1 MSTSRATASVPD
13 DTKTKPVRE
22 RLLDAAEGCLEQFGP
37 EKTSM
42 EDVARAAG
50 MSRAT
55 VYRYF
60 ENRDALLLGVASRQA
75 SSLAA
80 EAINYLAQFN
90 TISDWLVEGLLFTL
104 REIPERPVFAS
115 LVTSLDSRAS
125 GNLFLGSTGLVQ
137 IGVNVLR
144 PMFGNAQAQGLL
156 RDGVDPEMLVEWL
169 LRMLWTYLNA
179 PSQVATDE
187 EGMRK
192 LFRMMLIPAVLKDSS
207 SSTSTPISTQTL
219 LR

>member
-1 MSTSRATASVPD
+1 MSANTVAATASD
-13 DTKTKPVRE
+13 DTRTKPVRE

-37 EKTSM
+37 QKTSM

-80 EAINYLAQFN
+80 EAINYLAGFN

-104 REIPERPVFAS
+104 REMPKRPVFAS
-115 LVTSLDSRAS
+115 LVTSLDSRSS
-125 GNLFLGSTGLVQ
+125 GSLLLGSTGLVQ

-144 PMFGNAQAQGLL
+144 PMFVNAKEQGLL
-156 RDGVDPEMLVEWL
+156 RDDVDPEMLVEWL
-169 LRMLWTYLNA
+169 LRVLWTYLNA

-192 LFRMMLIPAVLKDSS
+192 LFRMMLIPAVLKDSAV
-207 SSTSTPISTQTL
+207 
-219 LR
+219 

>member
-1 MSTSRATASVPD
+1 MSASTAAALAPNDS
-13 DTKTKPVRE
+13 KTKPVRE

-37 EKTSM
+37 QKTSM

-60 ENRDALLLGVASRQA
+60 ENRDALLLGVASRQ
-75 SSLAA
+75 SSALAV

-90 TISDWLVEGLLFTL
+90 TISDWMVEGLLFTL
-104 REIPERPVFAS
+104 REIPRRPVFAS

-125 GNLFLGSTGLVQ
+125 GSLFLGSTGLVQ
-137 IGVNVLR
+137 IGVNVLQ
-144 PMFGNAQAQGLL
+144 PMFANAKAQGLL
-156 RDGVDPEMLVEWL
+156 RDDVDPEMLVEWL

-192 LFRMMLIPAVLKDSS
+192 LFRMMLIPAVLKDSH
-207 SSTSTPISTQTL
+207 T
-219 LR
+219 

>member
-1 MSTSRATASVPD
+1 MTASTAAATASD
-13 DTKTKPVRE
+13 HTKTKPVRE

-37 EKTSM
+37 QKTSM

-60 ENRDALLLGVASRQA
+60 ENRDALLLGVASRQ
-75 SSLAA
+75 SSALAV

-104 REIPERPVFAS
+104 RELPSRPVFAS

-137 IGVNVLR
+137 IGVNVLQ
-144 PMFGNAQAQGLL
+144 PIFANAKAQGLL
-156 RDGVDPEMLVEWL
+156 RDDVDPEMLVEWL

-207 SSTSTPISTQTL
+207 T
-219 LR
+219 

>member
-1 MSTSRATASVPD
+1 MATITASSAAAGSPD
-13 DTKTKPVRE
+13 DTRTKPVRE
-22 RLLDAAEGCLEQFGP
+22 RLLEAAEGCLEQFGP
-37 EKTSM
+37 QKTSM

-75 SSLAA
+75 SALAA
-80 EAINYLAQFN
+80 EAIAYLSQYS

-104 REIPERPVFAS
+104 RELPRRPVFAS
-115 LVTSLDSRAS
+115 LVTSLDSRSS
-125 GNLFLGSTGLVQ
+125 GNLLLGSTSLIQ
-137 IGVNVLR
+137 IGVHVLG
-144 PMFGNAQAQGLL
+144 PMFANAKQQGLI
-156 RDGVDPEMLVEWL
+156 RDEIDPEMLIEWL

-187 EGMRK
+187 EGMRR
-192 LFRMMLIPAVLKDSS
+192 LFQMMLIPAVLKDGAA
-207 SSTSTPISTQTL
+207 
-219 LR
+219 

>member
-1 MSTSRATASVPD
+1 MPASSATAAVPK
-13 DTKTKPVRE
+13 DTKSKPVRE

-37 EKTSM
+37 QKTSM

-80 EAINYLAQFN
+80 EAMSYLSQFS

-104 REIPERPVFAS
+104 RELPKRPVFAS
-115 LVTSLDSRAS
+115 LVTSLDSSAS
-125 GNLFLGSTGLVQ
+125 GSLFLGSTGLIQ
-137 IGVNVLR
+137 IGVNVMR
-144 PMFGNAQAQGLL
+144 PVFANAQEQGLL
-156 RDGVDPEMLVEWL
+156 RDDVDPEMLVEWL
-169 LRMLWTYLNA
+169 LRVLWTYLNA

-187 EGMRK
+187 ESMRR

-207 SSTSTPISTQTL
+207 L
-219 LR
+219 

>member
-1 MSTSRATASVPD
+1 MPASTTAATVTDS
-13 DTKTKPVRE
+13 TKSKPVRE

-37 EKTSM
+37 QKTSM

-75 SSLAA
+75 ATLAT
-80 EAINYLAQFN
+80 EAIKFLAQFN
-90 TISDWLVEGLLFTL
+90 TISDWLVEGCLFTL
-104 REIPERPVFAS
+104 REIPKRPVFAS
-115 LVTSLDSRAS
+115 LTTSLDAGAAS
-125 GNLFLGSTGLVQ
+125 KIMLGSSGMIQ

-144 PMFGNAQAQGLL
+144 PMFANAKQQGLL
-156 RDGVDPEMLVEWL
+156 RDDVDIDMLIEWL
-169 LRMLWTYLNA
+169 LRVLWTYLNA

-187 EGMRK
+187 DSMRR
-192 LFRMMLIPAVLKDSS
+192 LFHMLIIPAVLKDGAA
-207 SSTSTPISTQTL
+207 
-219 LR
+219 

>member
-1 MSTSRATASVPD
+1 MRSSSAAASNDP
-13 DTKTKPVRE
+13 KIKPVRE

-37 EKTSM
+37 QKTSM

-75 SSLAA
+75 SALAS
-80 EAINYLAQFN
+80 EAIDYLSRFD

-104 REIPERPVFAS
+104 REMPNRPVFAS

-125 GNLFLGSTGLVQ
+125 GSLLLGSTGLVQ
-137 IGVNVLR
+137 IGVNVLQ
-144 PMFGNAQAQGLL
+144 PMFANAEAQGLL
-156 RDGVDPEMLVEWL
+156 RDDIDPEMLIEWL

-187 EGMRK
+187 DGMRM

-207 SSTSTPISTQTL
+207 L
-219 LR
+219 

>member
-1 MSTSRATASVPD
+1 MSASTAATAASN
-13 DTKTKPVRE
+13 DTKTQPVRE

-75 SSLAA
+75 SSLAG
-80 EAINYLAQFN
+80 EAINYLGQFS

-104 REIPERPVFAS
+104 REIPSRPVFAS

-125 GNLFLGSTGLVQ
+125 GSLWLGSSGLVE
-137 IGVNVLR
+137 IGINVLQ
-144 PMFGNAQAQGLL
+144 PIFTNAKAQGLL
-156 RDGVDPEMLVEWL
+156 RDGVDPAMLVEWL

-192 LFRMMLIPAVLKDSS
+192 LFRMMLIPAVLKDSA
-207 SSTSTPISTQTL
+207 T
-219 LR
+219 

>member
-1 MSTSRATASVPD
+1 MSASTATAAVPE
-13 DTKTKPVRE
+13 DTKSKPVRE
-22 RLLDAAEGCLEQFGP
+22 RLLDAAEGCLGQFGP
-37 EKTSM
+37 QKTSM

-75 SSLAA
+75 SDLAG
-80 EAINYLAQFN
+80 EAIQYLGNFN

-104 REIPERPVFAS
+104 REIPQRPVFAS
-115 LVTSLDSRAS
+115 LVTSLDSSAAS
-125 GNLFLGSTGLVQ
+125 KLLLGSTGMIQ

-144 PMFGNAQAQGLL
+144 PMFATAKEQGLL
-156 RDGVDPEMLVEWL
+156 RDDIDPEMLIEWL

-187 EGMRK
+187 DGMRK

-207 SSTSTPISTQTL
+207 L
-219 LR
+219 

>member
-1 MSTSRATASVPD
+1 MPASTAAAAFSD
-13 DTKTKPVRE
+13 DTKTTPVRE

-37 EKTSM
+37 QKTSM

-80 EAINYLAQFN
+80 EAINYLGQFT

-104 REIPERPVFAS
+104 REMPNRPVFAS
-115 LVTSLDSRAS
+115 LVTSLDSHSS
-125 GNLFLGSTGLVQ
+125 GSLLLGSTGLVQ

-144 PMFGNAQAQGLL
+144 PMFASAQSQGLL
-156 RDGVDPEMLVEWL
+156 REEVDPEMLVEWL

-192 LFRMMLIPAVLKDSS
+192 LFRMMLIPAVLKDSA
-207 SSTSTPISTQTL
+207 I
-219 LR
+219 

>member
-1 MSTSRATASVPD
+1 MSASTAATAASN
-13 DTKTKPVRE
+13 DTKTQPVRE

-75 SSLAA
+75 SSLAG
-80 EAINYLAQFN
+80 EAINYLGQFS

-104 REIPERPVFAS
+104 REIPSRPVFAS

-125 GNLFLGSTGLVQ
+125 GSLWLGSSGLVE
-137 IGVNVLR
+137 IGINVLQ
-144 PMFGNAQAQGLL
+144 PIFTNAKAQGLL
-156 RDGVDPEMLVEWL
+156 RDGVDPAMLVEWL

-187 EGMRK
+187 EGMRT

-207 SSTSTPISTQTL
+207 IGG
-219 LR
+219 

>member
-1 MSTSRATASVPD
+1 MPASTVTAAVAE
-13 DTKTKPVRE
+13 DTKSKPVRE
-22 RLLDAAEGCLEQFGP
+22 RLLDAAEGCLAQFGP
-37 EKTSM
+37 QKTSM

-75 SSLAA
+75 SDLAG
-80 EAINYLAQFN
+80 EAIQYLGNFN

-104 REIPERPVFAS
+104 REIPQRPVFAS
-115 LVTSLDSRAS
+115 LVTSLDSSAAS
-125 GNLFLGSTGLVQ
+125 KLLLGSTGMIQ

-144 PMFGNAQAQGLL
+144 PMFATAKEQGLL
-156 RDGVDPEMLVEWL
+156 RDDVNIDMLIEWL
-169 LRMLWTYLNA
+169 LRVLWTYLNA

-187 EGMRK
+187 DSMRK
-192 LFRMMLIPAVLKDSS
+192 LFHMMLIPAVLKDASG
-207 SSTSTPISTQTL
+207 
-219 LR
+219 

>member
-1 MSTSRATASVPD
+1 MSANTVAAAASD
-13 DTKTKPVRE
+13 DTRTKPVRE

-37 EKTSM
+37 QKTSM

-80 EAINYLAQFN
+80 DAISYLAQFN

-104 REIPERPVFAS
+104 RELPSRPVFAS
-115 LVTSLDSRAS
+115 LVTSLDSHAS

-144 PMFGNAQAQGLL
+144 PMFANAKEQGLL
-156 RDGVDPEMLVEWL
+156 RDDVDPEMLVEWL
-169 LRMLWTYLNA
+169 LRVLWTYLNA

-192 LFRMMLIPAVLKDSS
+192 LFRMMLIPAVLKESAV
-207 SSTSTPISTQTL
+207 
-219 LR
+219 

>member
-1 MSTSRATASVPD
+1 MPANGTAATVSN
-13 DTKTKPVRE
+13 DTKSKPVRE

-37 EKTSM
+37 QKTSM

-80 EAINYLAQFN
+80 DAINYLARFN

-104 REIPERPVFAS
+104 RELPNRPVFAS

-144 PMFGNAQAQGLL
+144 PMFANAKAQGLL
-156 RDGVDPEMLVEWL
+156 REDVDPEMLVEWL
-169 LRMLWTYLNA
+169 LRVLWTYLNA

-187 EGMRK
+187 EGMRT

-207 SSTSTPISTQTL
+207 I
-219 LR
+219 

>member
-1 MSTSRATASVPD
+1 MPASTAAAAASN
-13 DTKTKPVRE
+13 DTKTTRVRE

-37 EKTSM
+37 QKTSM
-42 EDVARAAG
+42 EDVARAAS

-80 EAINYLAQFN
+80 EAINYLARFN

-104 REIPERPVFAS
+104 REIPNRPVFAS

-125 GNLFLGSTGLVQ
+125 GSLFLGSTGLVE
-137 IGVNVLR
+137 IGINVLR
-144 PMFGNAQAQGLL
+144 PMFANAKEQGLL
-156 RDGVDPEMLVEWL
+156 RDDVDPEMLVEWL
-169 LRMLWTYLNA
+169 LRVLWTYLNA

-192 LFRMMLIPAVLKDSS
+192 LLRMMLIPAVLKDSS
-207 SSTSTPISTQTL
+207 I
-219 LR
+219 

>member
-1 MSTSRATASVPD
+1 MSANTVTAAASD
-13 DTKTKPVRE
+13 DSKTKPVRE

-37 EKTSM
+37 QKTSM

-75 SSLAA
+75 SSLAS

-104 REIPERPVFAS
+104 RELPSRPVFAS

-144 PMFGNAQAQGLL
+144 PIFANAKEQGLL
-156 RDGVDPEMLVEWL
+156 RDDVDPEMLVEWL
-169 LRMLWTYLNA
+169 LRVLWTYLNA

-192 LFRMMLIPAVLKDSS
+192 LFRMMLIPAVLKDSAV
-207 SSTSTPISTQTL
+207 
-219 LR
+219 

>member
-1 MSTSRATASVPD
+1 MATSTAASASPD

-37 EKTSM
+37 QKTSM

-60 ENRDALLLGVASRQA
+60 ENRDELLLGVASRQA
-75 SSLAA
+75 SALAT
-80 EAINYLAQFN
+80 EAIGYLSQYN
-90 TISDWLVEGLLFTL
+90 TISDWMVEGLLFTL
-104 REIPERPVFAS
+104 RELPRRPVFAS
-115 LVTSLDSRAS
+115 LVTSLDSRSS
-125 GNLFLGSTGLVQ
+125 GNLLLGSTGLIQ
-137 IGVNVLR
+137 IGVNVLG
-144 PMFGNAQAQGLL
+144 PVFANAKEQGLL
-156 RDGVDPEMLVEWL
+156 RDEIEPEMLIEWL

-179 PSQVATDE
+179 PSQVARDE

-192 LFRMMLIPAVLKDSS
+192 LFRMMLIPAVLKDSAA
-207 SSTSTPISTQTL
+207 
-219 LR
+219 

>member
-1 MSTSRATASVPD
+1 MRSSSAAASD

-22 RLLDAAEGCLEQFGP
+22 RLLDSAEGCLEQFGP
-37 EKTSM
+37 QKTSM

-75 SSLAA
+75 SALAS
-80 EAINYLAQFN
+80 EAISYLSRFN

-104 REIPERPVFAS
+104 REMPNRPVFAS

-125 GNLFLGSTGLVQ
+125 GSLLLGSTGLVQ
-137 IGVNVLR
+137 IGVNVLQ
-144 PMFGNAQAQGLL
+144 PMFANAEAQGLL
-156 RDGVDPEMLVEWL
+156 RDDIDPEMLIEWL

-179 PSQVATDE
+179 PSQVAADE

-207 SSTSTPISTQTL
+207 L
-219 LR
+219 

>member
-1 MSTSRATASVPD
+1 MSASTAAALAPNDS
-13 DTKTKPVRE
+13 KTKPVRE

-37 EKTSM
+37 QKTSM

-60 ENRDALLLGVASRQA
+60 ENRDALLLGVASRQ
-75 SSLAA
+75 SSALAA

-90 TISDWLVEGLLFTL
+90 TISDWMVEGLLFTL
-104 REIPERPVFAS
+104 REIPRRPVFAS

-125 GNLFLGSTGLVQ
+125 GSLFLGSTGLVQ
-137 IGVNVLR
+137 IGVNVLQ
-144 PMFGNAQAQGLL
+144 PIFANAKAQGLL
-156 RDGVDPEMLVEWL
+156 RDDVDPEMLVEWL

-207 SSTSTPISTQTL
+207 T
-219 LR
+219 

>member
-1 MSTSRATASVPD
+1 MSATTAAAASD

-22 RLLDAAEGCLEQFGP
+22 RLLDAAEGCLTQFGP
-37 EKTSM
+37 QKTSM

-60 ENRDALLLGVASRQA
+60 ENRDALLLGVASRQSA
-75 SSLAA
+75 NLAA
-80 EAINYLAQFN
+80 DAISYLSRFDN
-90 TISDWLVEGLLFTL
+90 ISDWLVEGLLFTL
-104 REIPERPVFAS
+104 RELPKRPVFAS

-125 GNLFLGSTGLVQ
+125 GSLFLGSTGLIQ

-144 PMFGNAQAQGLL
+144 PMFANAKEQGLL
-156 RDGVDPEMLVEWL
+156 RDDIDLDMLIEWL
-169 LRMLWTYLNA
+169 LRVLWTYLNA
-179 PSQVATDE
+179 PSQAAADE

-192 LFRMMLIPAVLKDSS
+192 LFHMMLIPAVLKD
-207 SSTSTPISTQTL
+207 TPT
-219 LR
+219 

>member
-1 MSTSRATASVPD
+1 MPASTAAVASRN
-13 DTKTKPVRE
+13 DTKSKPVRE

-37 EKTSM
+37 QKTSM

-75 SSLAA
+75 TSLAA
-80 EAINYLAQFN
+80 EAISYLSRYN

-104 REIPERPVFAS
+104 REMPSRPVFAS
-115 LVTSLDSRAS
+115 LVTSLDSRSS
-125 GNLFLGSTGLVQ
+125 GSLLLGSTGLIQ
-137 IGVNVLR
+137 IGVNVLG
-144 PMFGNAQAQGLL
+144 PMFANAKEQGLL
-156 RDGVDPEMLVEWL
+156 RDDIDPEMLIEWL

-192 LFRMMLIPAVLKDSS
+192 LFRMMLIPAVLKDS
-207 SSTSTPISTQTL
+207 TP
-219 LR
+219 

>member
-1 MSTSRATASVPD
+1 MSTSTAATAVSD
-13 DTKTKPVRE
+13 DTKTQPVRE
-22 RLLDAAEGCLEQFGP
+22 RLLDAAEGCLEQFGS

-60 ENRDALLLGVASRQA
+60 ENREALLLGVASRQA
-75 SSLAA
+75 SALAA
-80 EAINYLAQFN
+80 EAINYLAQFS

-104 REIPERPVFAS
+104 REIPNRPVFAS

-125 GNLFLGSTGLVQ
+125 SSLWLGSTSLVE
-137 IGVNVLR
+137 IGINVLQ
-144 PMFGNAQAQGLL
+144 PIFSNAKAQGLL
-156 RDGVDPEMLVEWL
+156 RDDVEPEMLVEWL

-192 LFRMMLIPAVLKDSS
+192 LFRMMLIPAVLKDTAS
-207 SSTSTPISTQTL
+207 
-219 LR
+219 

>member
-1 MSTSRATASVPD
+1 
-13 DTKTKPVRE
+13 
-22 RLLDAAEGCLEQFGP
+22 
-37 EKTSM
+37 M

-80 EAINYLAQFN
+80 EAISHLTQFSS
-90 TISDWLVEGLLFTL
+90 ISDWLVEGLLFTL
-104 REIPERPVFAS
+104 REMPNRPVFAS
-115 LVTSLDSRAS
+115 LVTSLDSHS
-125 GNLFLGSTGLVQ
+125 SSSLLLGSTGLVQ

-144 PMFGNAQAQGLL
+144 PMFASAQSQGLL
-156 RDGVDPEMLVEWL
+156 RDEVDPDMLVEWL
-169 LRMLWTYLNA
+169 LRILWTYLNA
-179 PSQVATDE
+179 PSHVATDE

-192 LFRMMLIPAVLKDSS
+192 LFRMMLIPAVLKDSA
-207 SSTSTPISTQTL
+207 I
-219 LR
+219 

>member
-1 MSTSRATASVPD
+1 MSTSTAVAAVSH
-13 DTKTKPVRE
+13 DTKTQPVRE
-22 RLLDAAEGCLEQFGP
+22 RLLDAAEGCLEQFGS

-60 ENRDALLLGVASRQA
+60 ENREALLLGVASRQA
-75 SSLAA
+75 SALAA
-80 EAINYLAQFN
+80 EAINYLAQFS

-104 REIPERPVFAS
+104 REIPNRPVFAS

-125 GNLFLGSTGLVQ
+125 SSLWLGSTALVG
-137 IGVNVLR
+137 IGINVLQ
-144 PMFGNAQAQGLL
+144 PIFSNAKAQGLL
-156 RDGVDPEMLVEWL
+156 RDDVEPAMLVEWL

-207 SSTSTPISTQTL
+207 I
-219 LR
+219 

>member
-1 MSTSRATASVPD
+1 MSASTAAAPASD
-13 DTKTKPVRE
+13 DSKTKPVRE

-37 EKTSM
+37 QKTSM

-75 SSLAA
+75 SALAA

-90 TISDWLVEGLLFTL
+90 TISDWMVEGLLFTL
-104 REIPERPVFAS
+104 REIPRRPVFAS

-125 GNLFLGSTGLVQ
+125 GSLFLGSTGLVQ
-137 IGVNVLR
+137 IGVNVLQ
-144 PMFGNAQAQGLL
+144 PIFANAKAQGLL
-156 RDGVDPEMLVEWL
+156 RDEVDPEMLVEWL

-179 PSQVATDE
+179 PSQVAADE

-207 SSTSTPISTQTL
+207 T
-219 LR
+219 